1 MLFYIADSDVHQ
13 DQAFA
18 RCCLSMWSLQK
29 LFDHLLNSKLHI
41 NTVPSFTK
49 PNLTHFKKK
58 ATCQTSLAPVRG
70 FPRPSWSIR
79 SDHVIRNALTAAP
92 RGIMGPRD

>member
-1 MLFYIADSDVHQ
+1 MLFYIAVSDVHQ

-58 ATCQTSLAPVRG
+58 ATCQTYQAPVRR
-70 FPRPSWSIR
+70 FPNSSWSIR
-79 SDHVIRNALTAAP
+79 SEHVIRNALAAAP
-92 RGIMGPRD
+92 RRIMGPRD

>member
-1 MLFYIADSDVHQ
+1 MYTKIR
-13 DQAFA
+13 AFA
-18 RCCLSMWSLQK
+18 RCCLSKWSLQK
-29 LFDHLLNSKLHI
+29 LFANLLNSSLHI
-41 NTVPSFTK
+41 NTVPSFAK

-58 ATCQTSLAPVRG
+58 ATCQTYQVPVRG

-79 SDHVIRNALTAAP
+79 SDHVTRNALAAAP